1 MPHISERLHE
11 DDSENFEI
19 NEGYQFYENNI
30 AASKLRIQ

>member
-19 NEGYQFYENNI
+19 NEGY
-30 AASKLRIQ
+30 